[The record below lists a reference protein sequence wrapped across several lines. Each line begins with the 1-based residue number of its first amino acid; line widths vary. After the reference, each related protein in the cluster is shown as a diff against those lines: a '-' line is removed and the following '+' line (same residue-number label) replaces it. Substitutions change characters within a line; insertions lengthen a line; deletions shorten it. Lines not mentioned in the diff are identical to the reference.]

1 MLPLENV
8 KVVSIEQAVAAP
20 LASRQLADFGA
31 RVIKIER
38 PGTGDFARGYDE
50 TVHGISSWFVWL
62 NRSKQS
68 LTLDLKHSEAKSIL
82 SKLLA
87 GGDVLL
93 HNLGPGAAERLGLAG
108 PALVSQYP
116 QLIVCEISGYGSS
129 GPYQNKKA
137 YDLLIQNETGLVSVT
152 GTPDAPAKAG
162 ISAADIAA
170 GMYAF
175 SGILLALRRREQT
188 GRGSL
193 LQISL
198 FDALSEWMLPAG
210 YYAAYGGSPPPRSG
224 AEHASIAPYGPYRC
238 GDDSQIN
245 LAIQNEREWTR
256 FCSLAL
262 RRPELA
268 TDPRFR
274 SNSLRSENRQALR
287 AAIEDVLRTLTL
299 EQAVVRLEAAG
310 IANAHMKTVQQ
321 FWEHPQHAARNRW
334 RTVDSEAG
342 SIQALAP
349 PLILD
354 GLEPRMD
361 SIPALGQHT
370 EEILAELGYAP
381 EQIRGLRAAAA
392 I

>member
-224 AEHASIAPYGPYRC
+224 AEHASIAPYGPYLC
-238 GDDSQIN
+238 GDGSQIN

-262 RRPELA
+262 RQPELA

-361 SIPALGQHT
+361 SIPALGQDT

-381 EQIRGLRAAAA
+381 EQIRGLRAAAV